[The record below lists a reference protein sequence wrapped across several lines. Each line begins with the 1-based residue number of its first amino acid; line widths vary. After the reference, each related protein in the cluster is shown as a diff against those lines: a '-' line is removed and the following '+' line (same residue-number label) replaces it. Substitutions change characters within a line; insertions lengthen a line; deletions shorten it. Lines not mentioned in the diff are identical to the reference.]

1 MRRIGC
7 ESGYGNGGVG
17 NNSGHDWGHCEG
29 KLDRCRI
36 GNGCRY
42 VPDGGNGSRLRQS
55 KDDLGIKG
63 FVQNY
68 PSNELHCAQRRGVLH
83 L

>member
-1 MRRIGC
+1 MRKIRC
-7 ESGYGNGGVG
+7 ELDYNNGGVG
-17 NNSGHDWGHCEG
+17 NDSEHDRGHCKG
-29 KLDRCRI
+29 KLDRCRT

-42 VPDGGNGSRLRQS
+42 VPDGDNGSRLCQS
-55 KDDLGIKG
+55 EDDLGIKG

-68 PSNELHCAQRRGVLH
+68 PSNELHCVRWRGVLR